1 MTLLCNKPNGVQVAM
16 SAEEEAAHLAHLETA
31 AAAAQVRAD
40 AEAQKVIDQL
50 SGNTKLINL
59 GLTQAEATALTGY
72 IPPAA

>member
-16 SAEEEAAHLAHLETA
+16 SAEEETEHLAHLERA
-31 AAAAQVRAD
+31 AAAKQVRIAAAAQRA
-40 AEAQKVIDQL
+40 VDQL